1 MNKIRYKD
9 EKYLCKYDLD
19 MKLFESLGLEI
30 FDLRPNRNVFLLDT
44 KQGKKILK
52 MINYDDERLNF
63 IIHSTEYLR
72 EKYDGILNINKLPN
86 GKNRF
91 QWKGNSYILLDYF
104 EGTEF
109 NIANPV
115 ELEIITEA
123 VANLHN
129 AGMGIQEATS
139 KEMREK
145 NSELF
150 KLNEHFINSKKNL
163 ECLRELVMNYK
174 YKNEF
179 DEIFLKEVDYHLNDI
194 DICIELLEK
203 SKYNELC
210 NDKGKITLCHN
221 DLAYHNILFNQNKVS
236 FIDFDYCNI
245 NLRVIDLC
253 NFISKSI
260 KRFGFSLEMCDSIIK
275 KYDELNNLSK
285 EEKELMYVYLRF
297 PHDFYTISMQYYYK
311 LKDWKYESFLNKFER
326 KLEYT
331 KEKEVLVNHLKN
343 NIKE

>member
-9 EKYLCKYDLD
+9 EKYLCRYDLD
-19 MKLFESLGLEI
+19 VKLFEALGLDI

-52 MINYDDERLNF
+52 MINYDDDRLNF
-63 IIHSTEYLR
+63 IIHSTDYLR
-72 EKYDGILNINKLPN
+72 ERYDGILKINKLPN
-86 GKNRF
+86 GEWRF
-91 QWKGNSYILLDYF
+91 KWKGNYYILLDYF

-109 NIANPV
+109 NIANPI

-123 VANLHN
+123 VAKLHN

-139 KEMREK
+139 KEMNEK

-150 KLNEHFINSKKNL
+150 KLKDYFKNSKKDL
-163 ECLRELVMNYK
+163 ERLKEIVESYK

-179 DEIFLKEVDYHLNDI
+179 DEIFIKEVDYHLSDVEKCI
-194 DICIELLEK
+194 DLLEK
-203 SKYNELC
+203 SKYDDLC
-210 NDKGKITLCHN
+210 RDKEKITLCHN
-221 DLAYHNILFNQNKVS
+221 DLAYHNILFNQNKVR

-253 NFISKSI
+253 NFIIKSI
-260 KRFGFSLEMCDSIIK
+260 KKFGFSLEMYDSIIE
-275 KYDELNNLSK
+275 KYDKLNNLSK
-285 EEKELMYVYLRF
+285 EEKELIYIYLRF
-297 PHDFYTISMQYYYK
+297 PHDFYTVSMQYYYK
-311 LKDWKYESFLNKFER
+311 LKDWRYESFLNKLER

-331 KEKEVLVNHLKN
+331 KEKEILLNHINK
-343 NIKE
+343 